1 MQSIG
6 VESHFSTFQGVSFVT
21 TTHPVNYVRQE
32 SVMNASAAATQDTT
46 KKGFSDLIARLRA
59 NPRIPLII
67 AAAAAIAVV
76 FALVLWAK
84 TPDYRVLYS
93 NLSDEDG
100 GAIVTQLTQMNIP
113 YQFSETGGALMVP
126 AEKVH
131 ELRLRLAE
139 QGLPKGGSVG
149 FELMDKEKFGISQ
162 FSEQVNYQRALEGE
176 LARTIETLGP
186 VKSARVHLA
195 MPKPTLFV
203 REQKAPSASVTLN
216 LQPGRALDE
225 GQIQAI
231 VHIVSSSVPGL
242 PPGNVTVVD
251 QAGRLLT
258 HSDSEGRDLND
269 AQLKFTSEV
278 EARYQQRIEAIL
290 NPIVGQ
296 GNVHAQVT
304 AQLNFDRSEQTDEKY
319 QPNGGPDNSA
329 IRSRQTST
337 NQQNGSPYPGGVPG
351 ALSNQPAPANTAPVT
366 NPPNNNA
373 NGQNANG
380 QNNAANGSTTSTA
393 QQNSGP
399 SSSRHDDTVNYELDR
414 TIRHTKVNVGDVQR
428 LSVAVVVNYRADDKG
443 KPVALNDQQI
453 KQIEDLTREAMGY
466 SQTRG
471 DSINVVNSP
480 FNMTEPAG
488 GDLPFWQQQ
497 SFFDQLMTAGRW
509 LLVALV
515 AFILYRKLVRPQL
528 LRKRAQE
535 QAAADAAAA
544 RAAAQEEEQAYN
556 VQLSKDEVDQERKST
571 NRMSAEVM
579 SQRIRD
585 MSENDPRVVALVIRE
600 WMSNEL

>member
-1 MQSIG
+1 
-6 VESHFSTFQGVSFVT
+6 
-21 TTHPVNYVRQE
+21 
-32 SVMNASAAATQDTT
+32 MNASTAATTEQE
-46 KKGFSDLIARLRA
+46 KKGFGDLLARLRA
-59 NPRIPLII
+59 NPRIPLIV
-67 AAAAAIAVV
+67 AAAAVMAIVIAM
-76 FALVLWAK
+76 VLWAK
-84 TPDYRVLYS
+84 QPSYSVLYN
-93 NLSDEDG
+93 NLTDEDG

-113 YQFSETGGALMVP
+113 YRFAENGGALMVP
-126 AEKVH
+126 EANVH
-131 ELRLRLAE
+131 ELRLRLAQ

-149 FELMDKEKFGISQ
+149 FELLDKEKFGISQ

-176 LARTIETLGP
+176 LARTIESLGP

-203 REQKAPSASVTLN
+203 REQKAPSASVTLT

-231 VHIVSSSVPGL
+231 AHMVSSSVAGL

-251 QAGRLLT
+251 QTGRLLT
-258 HSDSEGRDLND
+258 RSDSAGRDLND
-269 AQLKFTSEV
+269 AQLKYASEV

-290 NPIVGQ
+290 NPILGQ

-304 AQLNFDRSEQTDEKY
+304 AQINFDTAEQTDEKY
-319 QPNGGPDNSA
+319 QPNANPSNSA

-337 NQQNGSPYPGGVPG
+337 SDQSGSPYPGGVPG

-366 NPPNNNA
+366 TPNNTAA

-380 QNNAANGSTTSTA
+380 QNNAANNANQTTSTA
-393 QQNSGP
+393 AASAGPTNS
-399 SSSRHDDTVNYELDR
+399 RRDDTVNYELDR

-428 LSVAVVVNYRADDKG
+428 LSVAVVVNFRADDKG
-443 KPVALNDQQI
+443 KAVALNEQQL

-466 SQTRG
+466 SQNRG
-471 DSINVVNSP
+471 DSINVVNSQ
-480 FNMTEPAG
+480 FNTTEPVTT
-488 GDLPFWQQQ
+488 DLPFWQQQ
-497 SFFDQLMTAGRW
+497 SFFDQLMNAGKW
-509 LLVALV
+509 LLIALV
-515 AFILYRKLVRPQL
+515 AFILYRKLVRPHL
-528 LRKRAQE
+528 VRK
-535 QAAADAAAA
+535 QAAEKAAAEAVAA
-544 RAAAQEEEQAYN
+544 RATEQPEEEAFN
-556 VQLSKDEVDQERKST
+556 VQLSKDELDQERKSN

-600 WMSNEL
+600 WMSKEL

>member
-1 MQSIG
+1 
-6 VESHFSTFQGVSFVT
+6 
-21 TTHPVNYVRQE
+21 
-32 SVMNASAAATQDTT
+32 MNASTAATTEQE
-46 KKGFSDLIARLRA
+46 KKGFGDLLARLRA
-59 NPRIPLII
+59 NPRIPLIV
-67 AAAAAIAVV
+67 AAAAVVAIVIAM
-76 FALVLWAK
+76 VLWAK
-84 TPDYRVLYS
+84 QPSYSVLYN
-93 NLSDEDG
+93 NLTDEDG

-113 YQFSETGGALMVP
+113 YRFAENGGALMVP
-126 AEKVH
+126 EANVH
-131 ELRLRLAE
+131 ELRLRLAQ

-149 FELMDKEKFGISQ
+149 FELLDKEKFGISQ

-176 LARTIETLGP
+176 LARTIESLGP

-203 REQKAPSASVTLN
+203 REQKAPSASVTLT

-231 VHIVSSSVPGL
+231 AHMVSSSVAGL

-251 QAGRLLT
+251 QTGRLLT
-258 HSDSEGRDLND
+258 RSDSAGRDLND
-269 AQLKFTSEV
+269 AQLKYASEV

-290 NPIVGQ
+290 NPILGQ

-304 AQLNFDRSEQTDEKY
+304 AQINFDTAEQTDEKY
-319 QPNGGPDNSA
+319 QPNANPSNSA

-337 NQQNGSPYPGGVPG
+337 SDQSGSPYPGGVPG

-366 NPPNNNA
+366 TPNNNAANGQNA

-380 QNNAANGSTTSTA
+380 QNNAANNANQTTSTA
-393 QQNSGP
+393 AASAGPTNS
-399 SSSRHDDTVNYELDR
+399 RRDDTVNYELDR

-428 LSVAVVVNYRADDKG
+428 LSVAVVVNFRADDKG
-443 KPVALNDQQI
+443 KAVALNEQQL

-466 SQTRG
+466 SQNRG
-471 DSINVVNSP
+471 DSINVVNSQ
-480 FNMTEPAG
+480 FNTTEPVTT
-488 GDLPFWQQQ
+488 DLPFWQQQ
-497 SFFDQLMTAGRW
+497 SFFDQLMNAGKW
-509 LLVALV
+509 LLIALV
-515 AFILYRKLVRPQL
+515 AFILYRKLVRPHL
-528 LRKRAQE
+528 VRK
-535 QAAADAAAA
+535 QAAEKAAAEAVAA
-544 RAAAQEEEQAYN
+544 RATEQPEEEAFN
-556 VQLSKDEVDQERKST
+556 VQLSKDELDQERKST

-600 WMSNEL
+600 WMSKEL

>member
-1 MQSIG
+1 
-6 VESHFSTFQGVSFVT
+6 
-21 TTHPVNYVRQE
+21 
-32 SVMNASAAATQDTT
+32 MNASTAATTEQE
-46 KKGFSDLIARLRA
+46 KKGFGDLLARLRA

-67 AAAAAIAVV
+67 AAAAVMAIVIAM
-76 FALVLWAK
+76 VLWAK
-84 TPDYRVLYS
+84 QPGYSVLYN
-93 NLSDEDG
+93 NLTDEDG
-100 GAIVTQLTQMNIP
+100 GAIVTQLTAMNIP
-113 YQFSETGGALMVP
+113 YRFAENGGALMVP
-126 AEKVH
+126 EANVH
-131 ELRLRLAE
+131 ELRLRLAQ

-149 FELMDKEKFGISQ
+149 FELLDKEKFGISQ

-176 LARTIETLGP
+176 LARTIESLGP

-203 REQKAPSASVTLN
+203 REQKAPSASVTLT

-231 VHIVSSSVPGL
+231 AHMVSSSVAGL

-251 QAGRLLT
+251 QTGRLLT
-258 HSDSEGRDLND
+258 RSDSAGRDLND
-269 AQLKFTSEV
+269 AQLKYSSEV

-290 NPIVGQ
+290 NPILGQ

-304 AQLNFDRSEQTDEKY
+304 AQINFDTAEQTDEKY
-319 QPNGGPDNSA
+319 QPNANPTNSA

-337 NQQNGSPYPGGVPG
+337 SDQSGSPYPGGVPG

-366 NPPNNNA
+366 TPNNNA
-373 NGQNANG
+373 ANGQAANG
-380 QNNAANGSTTSTA
+380 QNNAANNANQTTSTA
-393 QQNSGP
+393 PASSGP
-399 SSSRHDDTVNYELDR
+399 TNSRRDDTVNYELDR

-428 LSVAVVVNYRADDKG
+428 LSVAVVVNFRADDKG
-443 KPVALNDQQI
+443 KAVALNEQQL

-471 DSINVVNSP
+471 DSINVVNSQ
-480 FNMTEPAG
+480 FNTTEPVTT
-488 GDLPFWQQQ
+488 DLPFWQQQ
-497 SFFDQLMTAGRW
+497 SFFDQLMNAGKW
-509 LLVALV
+509 LLIALV
-515 AFILYRKLVRPQL
+515 AFILYRKLVRPHL
-528 LRKRAQE
+528 VRK
-535 QAAADAAAA
+535 QAAEKAAAEAIAA
-544 RAAAQEEEQAYN
+544 RATEQPQEEAFN
-556 VQLSKDEVDQERKST
+556 VQLSKDELDQERKSN

-600 WMSNEL
+600 WMSKEL

>member
-1 MQSIG
+1 
-6 VESHFSTFQGVSFVT
+6 
-21 TTHPVNYVRQE
+21 
-32 SVMNASAAATQDTT
+32 MNASAAATQDTA
-46 KKGFSDLIARLRA
+46 KKGFNDLLARLRA
-59 NPRIPLII
+59 NPRIPLIV

-76 FALVLWAK
+76 LALVLWAK
-84 TPDYRVLYS
+84 APDYRVLYN

-113 YQFSETGGALMVP
+113 YQFAENGGALMVP
-126 AEKVH
+126 ADKVH
-131 ELRLRLAE
+131 ELRLRLAQ

-162 FSEQVNYQRALEGE
+162 FSEQINYQRALEGE

-203 REQKAPSASVTLN
+203 REQKSPSASVTLN

-231 VHIVSSSVPGL
+231 QHMVSSSVAGL

-258 HSDSEGRDLND
+258 RSDSEGRDLND
-269 AQLKFTSEV
+269 AQLKYASEV

-290 NPIVGQ
+290 NPILGQ

-304 AQLNFDRSEQTDEKY
+304 AQINFDRSEQTDEKY
-319 QPNGGPDNSA
+319 QPNANPNNTA

-337 NQQNGSPYPGGVPG
+337 NDQNGSPYPGGVPG

-366 NPPNNNA
+366 NPQQQNNNNA
-373 NGQNANG
+373 NGQ
-380 QNNAANGSTTSTA
+380 QNNNNNAQNAGTSTSTA
-393 QQNSGP
+393 QSSGP
-399 SSSRHDDTVNYELDR
+399 SSSSRNDTVNYELDR
-414 TIRHTKVNVGDVQR
+414 TIRHTKLNVGDVQR
-428 LSVAVVVNYRADDKG
+428 LSVAVVVNYRDDGKG
-443 KPVALNDQQI
+443 KAVALNDQQI

-471 DSINVVNSP
+471 DSVNVVNSQ
-480 FNMTEPAG
+480 FNTTEPTG

-515 AFILYRKLVRPQL
+515 AFILYRKMVRPQL
-528 LRKRAQE
+528 LRKREAE
-535 QAAADAAAA
+535 KAAAEAAAA
-544 RAAAQEEEQAYN
+544 RAAAREEEAAYS
-556 VQLSKDEVDQERKST
+556 VQINKDELDQERKSN